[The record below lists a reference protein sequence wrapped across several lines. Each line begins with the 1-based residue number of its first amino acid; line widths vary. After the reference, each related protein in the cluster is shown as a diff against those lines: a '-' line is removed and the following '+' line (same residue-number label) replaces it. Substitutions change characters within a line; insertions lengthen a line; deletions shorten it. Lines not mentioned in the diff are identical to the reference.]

1 MTVRNLEHALAP
13 RSIAI
18 IGASNA
24 RGSVGKVLIE
34 NVLAGGFA
42 GEVYLVNPQHKT
54 IGGRRCYPDVASLPE
69 AP

>member
-54 IGGRRCYPDVASLPE
+54 IGGLRCYPDVASLP
-69 AP
+69 